1 MIEAAK
7 CDMALSNS
15 EESQKLLLKITKKFS
30 RTQNFIVCYNYTEN
44 IKSRKPSKYQDN
56 WQILHQNFL
65 ALQGPLVKKSY
76 HLSSHILRSLAEV
89 HFTTTPDR
97 LEVLRLDRIFVY
109 QC

>member
-76 HLSSHILRSLAEV
+76 HLSSHIGFFYVPSQKYISQR
-89 HFTTTPDR
+89 H
-97 LEVLRLDRIFVY
+97 RIGLKF
-109 QC
+109 